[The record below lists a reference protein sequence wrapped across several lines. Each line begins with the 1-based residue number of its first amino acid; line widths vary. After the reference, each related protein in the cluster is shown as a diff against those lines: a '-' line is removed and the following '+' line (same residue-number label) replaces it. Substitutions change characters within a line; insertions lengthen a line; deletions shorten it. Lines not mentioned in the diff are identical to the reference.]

1 MKIKYSTR
9 FTCFG
14 KTTARSFNIGC
25 YPAAV
30 KQGSKVDLERGNS
43 KLHEVLEKGEFYE
56 ALLAWLWN
64 QKPRS
69 SNSQEASISSPDIL
83 ERKSQFINILYPFW
97 M

>member
-14 KTTARSFNIGC
+14 KTTVRSFNIGC

-43 KLHEVLEKGEFYE
+43 KLHEVLEKGEFHE
-56 ALLAWLWN
+56 ALLARLWN
-64 QKPRS
+64 QKPRN
-69 SNSQEASISSPDIL
+69 SNSQEAFISSL
-83 ERKSQFINILYPFW
+83 ENFERKSQLINILYPFW

>member
-43 KLHEVLEKGEFYE
+43 KLHEVLEKGEFHGLCWPGSGIKTPE
-56 ALLAWLWN
+56 APILKKHLYLAWKNLN
-64 QKPRS
+64 
-69 SNSQEASISSPDIL
+69 ASLNP
-83 ERKSQFINILYPFW
+83 
-97 M
+97 

>member
-30 KQGSKVDLERGNS
+30 KQGSKVDLERGNF
-43 KLHEVLEKGEFYE
+43 KLHEVLEKGEFHE
-56 ALLAWLWN
+56 ALLAWRGTKSPEAPILKKHPYLAWKFLN
-64 QKPRS
+64 AS
-69 SNSQEASISSPDIL
+69 LNS
-83 ERKSQFINILYPFW
+83 
-97 M
+97 

>member
-1 MKIKYSTR
+1 MKIKDSTR

-14 KTTARSFNIGC
+14 KTTSPSFNIGY

-43 KLHEVLEKGEFYE
+43 TLHEVLEKGEFHE

-64 QKPRS
+64 QKLRS
-69 SNSQEASISSPDIL
+69 SNSQEASI
-83 ERKSQFINILYPFW
+83 
-97 M
+97 